1 MISLPLSFFEWCE
14 HGRIGTGIR
23 NSTWM
28 FPTIEAVHLIG
39 LGFVAGAVLVVDLRL
54 LGFGL
59 VRQPADQLAEDAEP
73 WLIGSVALMILTGTL
88 LFLSEATKCYYSWPF
103 WVKMACLLSVLVF
116 TFTVR
121 RYVIR
126 TKRDVSHP
134 LLGKIVALVSL
145 ALWFGVGWG
154 GRWIGFN

>member
-14 HGRIGTGIR
+14 QGRIGTNIR
-23 NSTWM
+23 ESTWM
-28 FPTIEAVHLIG
+28 FPAIEAIHLIG

-54 LGFGL
+54 LGLGL
-59 VRQPADQLAEDAEP
+59 FRQPTDQLAEDVEP
-73 WLIGSVALMILTGTL
+73 WLIGSIGLMIVTGSL
-88 LFLSEATKCYYSWPF
+88 LFLSEATKCYYSEPF
-103 WVKMACLLSVLVF
+103 WIKMTCLMLVLIF

-126 TKRDVSHP
+126 TRRDAMHP
-134 LLGKIVALVSL
+134 LLAKIIALISL
-145 ALWFGVGWG
+145 GLWFGVGWG